1 MITHLKTIAFILTIL
16 ALAYLATM
24 FPKVTF
30 SILGIVVL
38 MTIYYVIYKSI
49 KEGEKEEELIG
60 PNNNGGRDLD

>member
-1 MITHLKTIAFILTIL
+1 MITHLKATALFLTIL
-16 ALAYLATM
+16 ALACLATM

-49 KEGEKEEELIG
+49 KEGEKEEELMG

>member
-1 MITHLKTIAFILTIL
+1 MITHLKATALFLTIF
-16 ALAYLATM
+16 ALACLAVM

-38 MTIYYVIYKSI
+38 MIFYYIIYRSV

>member
-16 ALAYLATM
+16 ALACLVAM

-38 MTIYYVIYKSI
+38 MTLYYVIYRSI
-49 KEGEKEEELIG
+49 KEGEKEEELMG

>member
-1 MITHLKTIAFILTIL
+1 MITHLKATALFLTIL
-16 ALAYLATM
+16 ALACLAVM

-38 MTIYYVIYKSI
+38 MIFYYIIYRSV

>member
-16 ALAYLATM
+16 ALACLAVM

-30 SILGIVVL
+30 SILGIIVL
-38 MTIYYVIYKSI
+38 MTLYYVIYRSI
-49 KEGEKEEELIG
+49 KEGEKEEELMG